1 MIPIVT
7 PEEMA
12 AIDAAAPEPVE
23 ELIER
28 AGHALA
34 RAALDML
41 GGAYGRRVTVLAG
54 KGNNGADGRA
64 AAQWL
69 RRRGARV
76 AVVEVAE
83 ASEALPPAHLA
94 IDAAYGTGLRRPYY
108 PPAPTSL
115 LDDPNQP
122 APIHQHRRRHWRR
135 TLLDDPNQPAPIL
148 AADIPSGV
156 NGLTGEIMGEP
167 WTADQT
173 VTFGALKPGLIL
185 HPGAQHCGRVTVA
198 PIGLDVSSARTHL
211 VTDHDVSCWLP
222 IRPAEAHKWQTAC
235 WIIAGSPGMFGA
247 AHLAA
252 AAATRSGSGYVRL
265 STPGLDAADALAGST
280 APIEAVGHP
289 LPADNWA
296 DAIEADEQSR
306 FKAMAVGPGLGRQPI
321 TVQSVR
327 ELVGRTPLP
336 LVIDGDGLFALGL
349 EAGRVLAGR
358 TAPTVLTPHDGEYRI
373 LTGKAPDPDRFAA
386 ARSLAAATGV
396 HVLLKGPTTVVA
408 DPDGTAVAVANG
420 DARLATAGTGDVL
433 AGLICG
439 LLSADIEPMKAA
451 ASAAWL
457 HGQAAAIRPAGG
469 MAASDLLLA
478 LPQAWEAAA
487 NQSPTPWASSRT
499 RIAGSREA
507 AANQSPTPWASSRTR
522 IAGSR
527 EAAAN
532 QSPTP

>member
-7 PEEMA
+7 PDEMA

-28 AGHALA
+28 AGTALA

-41 GGAYGRRVTVLAG
+41 GGGYGRRVTVLAG

-64 AAQWL
+64 AAEWL
-69 RRRGARV
+69 RRRGVRV
-76 AVVEVAE
+76 AVID
-83 ASEALPPAHLA
+83 ASDELGSLPPAHLA
-94 IDAAYGTGLRRPYY
+94 IDAAFGTGLSRPYS
-108 PPAPTSL
+108 PPVPAPA
-115 LDDPNQP
+115 LDTPQQ
-122 APIHQHRRRHWRR
+122 A
-135 TLLDDPNQPAPIL
+135 APIL

-156 NGLTGEIMGEP
+156 NGLTGEILGEP

-173 VTFGALKPGLIL
+173 VTFGALKPGLVL
-185 HPGAQHCGRVTVA
+185 HPGAQHCGQVA
-198 PIGLDVSSARTHL
+198 VASIGLDVSSTRTHL
-211 VTDHDVSCWLP
+211 VTADDVSSWLP
-222 IRPAEAHKWQTAC
+222 VRPAEAHKWQTAC
-235 WIIAGSPGMFGA
+235 WVIAGSPGMTGA

-252 AAATRSGSGYVRL
+252 TAALRGGSGYVRL
-265 STPGLDAADALAGST
+265 STPGLDALGVLADGT
-280 APIEAVGHP
+280 APTEAVGHP

-296 DAIEADEQSR
+296 DAIGADEQSR
-306 FKAMAVGPGLGRQPI
+306 FQAMAVGPGLGRQPA

-327 ELVGRTPLP
+327 ELAINTPLP

-349 EAGRVLAGR
+349 EGADVLAGR

-373 LTGKAPDPDRFAA
+373 LTGEAPDPDRFAA

-408 DPDGTAVAVANG
+408 DPEGTALAIANG

-439 LLSADIEPMKAA
+439 LLSAGTEPMKAA

-457 HGQAAAIRPAGG
+457 HGQAACIRPPGG

-478 LPQAWEAAA
+478 LPQAWEAAT
-487 NQSPTPWASSRT
+487 QQK
-499 RIAGSREA
+499 A
-507 AANQSPTPWASSRTR
+507 AP
-522 IAGSR
+522 
-527 EAAAN
+527 
-532 QSPTP
+532 